1 MGLYTNKTVIVTG
14 AANGLG
20 RQIATDYVKEGAVV
34 IAVDINEKGLRE
46 LKDTT
51 SAFEGEVYEYV
62 GDIALQQTNEAM
74 IDYAVEI
81 TGKLDILVNNA
92 GVPGRCEPVG
102 ELTNELWNK
111 VISINLQA
119 PMFAMRK
126 AVNVM
131 LEQETGGNIINIAS
145 DSGLIAGRS
154 GVAYTT
160 AKHGLIGLSKNTAYM
175 YLKNKIRCN
184 AIAPGAIQTDI
195 LQAFPD
201 DSKFGAERIY
211 AGMGKDAGFEVGQP
225 EDVSNLVLF
234 LTSDKAKHITGVVY
248 NIDGGLL
255 SY

>member
-1 MGLYTNKTVIVTG
+1 MGLYTNKTVVVTG

-20 RQIATDYVKEGAVV
+20 KQIATDYVKEGATV
-34 IAVDINEKGLRE
+34 IAVDINEKGLQE
-46 LKDTT
+46 LQDAT
-51 SAFEGEVYEYV
+51 SAFEGEVLVYA
-62 GDIALQQTNEAM
+62 GDISLQETNERM
-74 IDYAVEI
+74 IDYAVEK

-102 ELTNELWNK
+102 ELSNELWNK
-111 VISINLQA
+111 IISINLQA

-131 LEQETGGNIINIAS
+131 TEQGNGGNIINIS
-145 DSGLIAGRS
+145 SGSGLVAGRS

-160 AKHGLIGLSKNTAYM
+160 AKHGLVGLSKNTAYM
-175 YLKNKIRCN
+175 YLKNKIRVN

-201 DSKFGAERIY
+201 DSKFGSERIY
-211 AGMGKDAGFEVGQP
+211 AGMGKDAGFEVGEP
-225 EDVSNLVLF
+225 EDVANLVLF

>member
-1 MGLYTNKTVIVTG
+1 MGLYTGKTVIVTG

-20 RQIATDYVKEGAVV
+20 RQIALDYAKEGATVV
-34 IAVDINEKGLRE
+34 AVDINEKGLQE
-46 LKDTT
+46 LKNETG
-51 SAFEGEVYEYV
+51 AVEGEILEYA
-62 GDIALQQTNEAM
+62 GDIALQETNEGM
-74 IDYAVEI
+74 IDFAVEK
-81 TGKLDILVNNA
+81 TGKLDILANNA

-111 VISINLQA
+111 IISINLQA

-131 LEQETGGNIINIAS
+131 SEQETGGNIINISS

-201 DSKFGAERIY
+201 DSKFGSERIN
-211 AGMGKDAGFEVGQP
+211 AGMGKDAGFEVGEP
-225 EDVSNLVLF
+225 EDVANLVLF